1 MSNHQLQFASK
12 TDATG
17 TNLGSPVCTLRDQ
30 RFSPFTRLGHH
41 VLCTCWELL
50 NYTLFEARR
59 GPWIQ
64 HYPFLLG
71 AQTSRYGL
79 PTVFESMMWLLFL
92 VGGGEVCSKGGKEE
106 EESSATV
113 FGTVVIISVS
123 AVPDRTFCGRH
134 GLSLLCPVWQLLAT
148 CDC

>member
-12 TDATG
+12 TDATWYQPRI
-17 TNLGSPVCTLRDQ
+17 TSMYTPRPE
-30 RFSPFTRLGHH
+30 FSPLTRLGHH
-41 VLCTCWELL
+41 VLCTCWKLLL

-106 EESSATV
+106 AA
-113 FGTVVIISVS
+113 
-123 AVPDRTFCGRH
+123 AVLQF
-134 GLSLLCPVWQLLAT
+134 LVL
-148 CDC
+148 